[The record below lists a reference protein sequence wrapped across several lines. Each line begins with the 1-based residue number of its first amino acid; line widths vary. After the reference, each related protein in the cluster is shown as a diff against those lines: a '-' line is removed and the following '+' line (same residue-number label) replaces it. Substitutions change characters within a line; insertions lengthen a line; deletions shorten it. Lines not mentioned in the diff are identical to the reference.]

1 MDNNKKQVIPRSQYR
16 RKRREYFHNVEREER
31 IRREKIEKEN
41 QAKREQHQT
50 KVNEERVK
58 DNLRNINNVMIKV
71 INKKL

>member
-41 QAKREQHQT
+41 QAKREQH
-50 KVNEERVK
+50 
-58 DNLRNINNVMIKV
+58 
-71 INKKL
+71 

>member
-41 QAKREQHQT
+41 QAKENNI
-50 KVNEERVK
+50 KLK
-58 DNLRNINNVMIKV
+58 SMRNVLKII
-71 INKKL
+71 

>member
-50 KVNEERVK
+50 KVNESIRKFEKSKNREA
-58 DNLRNINNVMIKV
+58 DTRRNTSTT
-71 INKKL
+71 